1 MARRRR
7 PMIANQGTAIAV
19 GIALFGASCYVL
31 WDAWE
36 GRGAKTPALL
46 RPILPV

>member
-7 PMIANQGTAIAV
+7 PLIANQSTAIALGV
-19 GIALFGASCYVL
+19 VLFGASCVVF

-36 GRGAKTPALL
+36 GRGSKTPALL
-46 RPILPV
+46 RPILPC